1 MNFQNL
7 LNQFTGSGASGS
19 SNGNHSKSSGLGS
32 GLMGGAAAGGVMG
45 LLVGSKKGRKFAGK
59 AATVG
64 GAALIGG
71 IAFKAYK
78 NWQQKSQQ
86 PSEQNLGQSSR
97 HNLGNNS
104 GDFSGHSSAHNVGAN
119 PGHISGYTP
128 TQHISDSGN
137 QTSSQEISQD
147 FQLTIIKAMIGAAKS
162 DGHIDEVE
170 QKRIFDAVEQM
181 SLSSEMKGL
190 VFDLLRKPIY
200 IEELAHGAQSM
211 EQKSE
216 VYLAS
221 CLAIDLDNPSEYSYL
236 DKLAAALGLPLEL
249 ADQIKSQAKQ
259 ALDSDRV
266 LN

>member
-7 LNQFTGSGASGS
+7 LNQFTGSSNS
-19 SNGNHSKSSGLGS
+19 SSSTPQNSKSSGLSS

-78 NWQQKSQQ
+78 NWQQNNQQ
-86 PSEQNLGQSSR
+86 SAAVNSEQVSGQVSGNTSAPSPAPQS
-97 HNLGNNS
+97 HN
-104 GDFSGHSSAHNVGAN
+104 D
-119 PGHISGYTP
+119 
-128 TQHISDSGN
+128 GN
-137 QTSSQEISQD
+137 QTSTPEISQD

-162 DGHIDEVE
+162 DGHIDDVE
-170 QKRIFDAVEQM
+170 QKRIFDAVDQM
-181 SLSSEMKGL
+181 SLSSEMKAL
-190 VFDLLRKPIY
+190 VFDLLRQPIY
-200 IEELAHGAQSM
+200 VEELAHGAQSM

-236 DKLAAALGLPLEL
+236 DKLATALGLPLEL
-249 ADQIKSQAKQ
+249 AEQIKSQAKQ
-259 ALDSDRV
+259 ALDSERV

>member
-7 LNQFTGSGASGS
+7 LNQFTGSNTS
-19 SNGNHSKSSGLGS
+19 SSSTQHNTKGSGLGS
-32 GLMGGAAAGGVMG
+32 GLMGGAAAGGVMA

-78 NWQQKSQQ
+78 NWQQNNQ
-86 PSEQNLGQSSR
+86 QSSTV
-97 HNLGNNS
+97 NS
-104 GDFSGHSSAHNVGAN
+104 GHNTGYSS
-119 PGHISGYTP
+119 
-128 TQHISDSGN
+128 QHIAAPQYHDSGN
-137 QTSSQEISQD
+137 QRSVPEVSQD
-147 FQLTIIKAMIGAAKS
+147 FQLTLIKAMIGAAKS

-190 VFDLLRKPIY
+190 VFDLLRQPIY
-200 IEELAHGAQSM
+200 VEELAHNTHGM

-221 CLAIDLDNPSEYSYL
+221 CLAIDLDNASEHNYL
-236 DKLAAALGLPLEL
+236 HNKLWTVKGF
-249 ADQIKSQAKQ
+249 
-259 ALDSDRV
+259 
-266 LN
+266 

>member
-7 LNQFTGSGASGS
+7 LNQFTGSSTSGS
-19 SNGNHSKSSGLGS
+19 STRQNTKSSGLTS

-78 NWQQKSQQ
+78 NWQQNNQ
-86 PSEQNLGQSSR
+86 QSSLQSTTPPL
-97 HNLGNNS
+97 HYS
-104 GDFSGHSSAHNVGAN
+104 GDQVASTK
-119 PGHISGYTP
+119 IS
-128 TQHISDSGN
+128 
-137 QTSSQEISQD
+137 ED
-147 FQLTIIKAMIGAAKS
+147 FQLTLIKAMIGAAKS
-162 DGHIDEVE
+162 DGHIDEAE
-170 QKRIFDAVEQM
+170 QKRIFDAVKQM
-181 SLSSEMKGL
+181 NLSSEMKGL
-190 VFDLLRKPIY
+190 VFELLRQSIY
-200 IEELAHGAQSM
+200 IEELAYGAQGM

-221 CLAIDLDNPSEYSYL
+221 CLTIDLDNTAEHTYL
-236 DKLAAALGLPLEL
+236 NQLASALGLPLDL
-249 ADQIKSQAKQ
+249 AIQIKSQAKQ
-259 ALDSDRV
+259 ALDNQRV

>member
-7 LNQFTGSGASGS
+7 LNQFTGSSTGHS
-19 SNGNHSKSSGLGS
+19 STRQNTKSSGLTS

-78 NWQQKSQQ
+78 NWQQNNQ
-86 PSEQNLGQSSR
+86 QSSLQSTTPPL
-97 HNLGNNS
+97 HYS
-104 GDFSGHSSAHNVGAN
+104 GDQA
-119 PGHISGYTP
+119 
-128 TQHISDSGN
+128 
-137 QTSSQEISQD
+137 TSTEISQD
-147 FQLTIIKAMIGAAKS
+147 FQLTLIKAMIAAAKS

-181 SLSSEMKGL
+181 SLRSEIKGL
-190 VFDLLRKPIY
+190 VFDLLRQPIY
-200 IEELAHGAQSM
+200 VEELDHGAQGM

-221 CLAIDLDNPSEYSYL
+221 CLTIDLDNPAEHNYL
-236 DKLAAALGLPLEL
+236 NKLAGALGLPLDL
-249 ADQIKSQAKQ
+249 AEQIKSQAKQ
-259 ALDSDRV
+259 ALDNERV

>member
-7 LNQFTGSGASGS
+7 LNQFTGSSTNS
-19 SNGNHSKSSGLGS
+19 SSDQHQTKNSGLGS
-32 GLMGGAAAGGVMG
+32 GLLGGAAAGGVMG

-78 NWQQKSQQ
+78 SWQQNNQQ
-86 PSEQNLGQSSR
+86 ASAPNVAHNSAQGSGQTIGYNSTPA
-97 HNLGNNS
+97 HHFS
-104 GDFSGHSSAHNVGAN
+104 GDQIAQ
-119 PGHISGYTP
+119 P
-128 TQHISDSGN
+128 
-137 QTSSQEISQD
+137 EISEA

-162 DGHIDEVE
+162 DGHIDETE

-190 VFDLLRKPIY
+190 VFDLLRQPIY
-200 IEELAHGAQSM
+200 VEELAHGAQSI

-221 CLAIDLDNPSEYSYL
+221 CLAIDLDNPAEYHYL
-236 DKLAAALGLPLEL
+236 EKLATALGLPVDL
-249 ADQIKSQAKQ
+249 AEQIKIQAKQ

>member
-7 LNQFTGSGASGS
+7 LNQFTGSNTSSSSTQHNTKGS
-19 SNGNHSKSSGLGS
+19 SLGS
-32 GLMGGAAAGGVMG
+32 GLMGGAAAGGVMA

-78 NWQQKSQQ
+78 NWQQNNQ
-86 PSEQNLGQSSR
+86 QSSTVNTG
-97 HNLGNNS
+97 HNTGY
-104 GDFSGHSSAHNVGAN
+104 SS
-119 PGHISGYTP
+119 
-128 TQHISDSGN
+128 QHISAPQSHDSGN
-137 QTSSQEISQD
+137 QRAVPEVSQD
-147 FQLTIIKAMIGAAKS
+147 FQLTLIKAMIGAAKS

-190 VFDLLRKPIY
+190 VFDLLRQPIY
-200 IEELAHGAQSM
+200 VEELAHNTQGM

-221 CLAIDLDNPSEYSYL
+221 CLAIDLDNASEHNYL
-236 DKLAAALGLPLEL
+236 NKLAGALGLPLDL
-249 ADQIKSQAKQ
+249 ADQIKSHAKQ
-259 ALDSDRV
+259 ALDSERV

>member
-7 LNQFTGSGASGS
+7 LNQFTGSSTGHS
-19 SNGNHSKSSGLGS
+19 STRQNTKSSGLTS

-78 NWQQKSQQ
+78 NWQQNNQ
-86 PSEQNLGQSSR
+86 QSSLQSTTPPL
-97 HNLGNNS
+97 HYS
-104 GDFSGHSSAHNVGAN
+104 GDQA
-119 PGHISGYTP
+119 
-128 TQHISDSGN
+128 
-137 QTSSQEISQD
+137 TSTEISQD
-147 FQLTIIKAMIGAAKS
+147 FQLTLIKAMIAAAKS

-181 SLSSEMKGL
+181 SLSSEIKGL
-190 VFDLLRKPIY
+190 VFDLLRQPIY
-200 IEELAHGAQSM
+200 VEELAHGAQGM

-221 CLAIDLDNPSEYSYL
+221 CLTIDLDNPAEHSYL
-236 DKLAAALGLPLEL
+236 NKLAGALGLPMDL
-249 ADQIKSQAKQ
+249 AEQIKSQAKQ
-259 ALDSDRV
+259 ALDNERV

>member
-7 LNQFTGSGASGS
+7 LNQFTGSSNS
-19 SNGNHSKSSGLGS
+19 SSSTHQNTKSSGLSS

-78 NWQQKSQQ
+78 NWQQNNQ
-86 PSEQNLGQSSR
+86 QSSAA
-97 HNLGNNS
+97 NS
-104 GDFSGHSSAHNVGAN
+104 KQISGHIPGQNPASQSHYSDNQASAPEV
-119 PGHISGYTP
+119 
-128 TQHISDSGN
+128 
-137 QTSSQEISQD
+137 SQD
-147 FQLTIIKAMIGAAKS
+147 FQLTLIKAMIGAAKS

-170 QKRIFDAVEQM
+170 QKRIFDAVGQM

-190 VFDLLRKPIY
+190 VFELLRQPIY
-200 IEELAHGAQSM
+200 IEELAHKAQGM

-221 CLAIDLDNPSEYSYL
+221 CLAIDLDNTSEHNYL
-236 DKLAAALGLPLEL
+236 NKLAGALGLPLDL
-249 ADQIKSQAKQ
+249 ADQIRSQAKQ
-259 ALDSDRV
+259 ALDSERV

>member
-7 LNQFTGSGASGS
+7 INQFTGSSNS
-19 SNGNHSKSSGLGS
+19 SSSTQHDTKSSGLGS
-32 GLMGGAAAGGVMG
+32 GLMGGAAAGGVMA

-78 NWQQKSQQ
+78 NWQQNNQ
-86 PSEQNLGQSSR
+86 PSSDI
-97 HNLGNNS
+97 NS
-104 GDFSGHSSAHNVGAN
+104 GQ
-119 PGHISGYTP
+119 ISGQIPRQSVAPAPQSQY
-128 TQHISDSGN
+128 SDN
-137 QTSSQEISQD
+137 QVSAPEISQE
-147 FQLTIIKAMIGAAKS
+147 FQLTLIKAMIGAAKS
-162 DGHIDEVE
+162 DGHIDEIE

-190 VFDLLRKPIY
+190 VFDLLRQPIY
-200 IEELAHGAQSM
+200 VEELAHNTHGM

-221 CLAIDLDNPSEYSYL
+221 CLAIDLDNASEHNYL
-236 DKLAAALGLPLEL
+236 HKLASALGLPMDL
-249 ADQIKSQAKQ
+249 AEQIKSQAKQ
-259 ALDSDRV
+259 ALDSERV

>member
-7 LNQFTGSGASGS
+7 LNQFTGSSTSSSSTQHNTKGS
-19 SNGNHSKSSGLGS
+19 NLGS
-32 GLMGGAAAGGVMG
+32 GLMGGAAAGGVMA

-78 NWQQKSQQ
+78 NWQQNNQ
-86 PSEQNLGQSSR
+86 QSSAV
-97 HNLGNNS
+97 NS
-104 GDFSGHSSAHNVGAN
+104 GHNTENSS
-119 PGHISGYTP
+119 
-128 TQHISDSGN
+128 QHIPAPQLHDSGN
-137 QTSSQEISQD
+137 QRSAPEISQD
-147 FQLTIIKAMIGAAKS
+147 FQLTLIKAMIGAAKS

-170 QKRIFDAVEQM
+170 QKRIFDAVEQL

-190 VFDLLRKPIY
+190 VFDLIRQPIY
-200 IEELAHGAQSM
+200 IEELAHNAQGL

-221 CLAIDLDNPSEYSYL
+221 CLAIDLDNPSEYNYL
-236 DKLAAALGLPLEL
+236 HKLANALGLPLDL

-259 ALDSDRV
+259 ALDSESV

>member
-7 LNQFTGSGASGS
+7 LNQFTGSSNS
-19 SNGNHSKSSGLGS
+19 SSSTPQNSKSSGISS

-78 NWQQKSQQ
+78 NWQQNNQQ
-86 PSEQNLGQSSR
+86 SAAVNSEQVSGNTSAPSPVPQS
-97 HNLGNNS
+97 HN
-104 GDFSGHSSAHNVGAN
+104 D
-119 PGHISGYTP
+119 
-128 TQHISDSGN
+128 GN
-137 QTSSQEISQD
+137 QTSTPVISQD

-162 DGHIDEVE
+162 DGHIDDVE
-170 QKRIFDAVEQM
+170 QKRIFDAVDQM
-181 SLSSEMKGL
+181 SLSSEMKAL
-190 VFDLLRKPIY
+190 VFDLLRQPIY
-200 IEELAHGAQSM
+200 VEELAHGAQSM

-236 DKLAAALGLPLEL
+236 DRLATALGLPLEL
-249 ADQIKSQAKQ
+249 AEQIKSQAKQ
-259 ALDSDRV
+259 ALDSERV

>member
-7 LNQFTGSGASGS
+7 LNQFTGSSTGHS
-19 SNGNHSKSSGLGS
+19 STRQNTKSSGLTS

-78 NWQQKSQQ
+78 NWQQNNQ
-86 PSEQNLGQSSR
+86 QSSLQSTTPPL
-97 HNLGNNS
+97 HYS
-104 GDFSGHSSAHNVGAN
+104 GDQA
-119 PGHISGYTP
+119 
-128 TQHISDSGN
+128 
-137 QTSSQEISQD
+137 TSTEISQD
-147 FQLTIIKAMIGAAKS
+147 FQLTLIKAMIAAAKS

-181 SLSSEMKGL
+181 SLSSEIKGL
-190 VFDLLRKPIY
+190 VFDLLRQPIY
-200 IEELAHGAQSM
+200 VEELAHGAQGM

-221 CLAIDLDNPSEYSYL
+221 CLTIDLDNPAEHSYL
-236 DKLAAALGLPLEL
+236 NKLASALGLPLDL
-249 ADQIKSQAKQ
+249 AEQIKSQAKQ
-259 ALDSDRV
+259 ALDNERV

>member
-7 LNQFTGSGASGS
+7 LIQFSGSGANGS
-19 SNGNHSKSSGLGS
+19 SNRNNSTSSGLGT

-86 PSEQNLGQSSR
+86 TSVHS
-97 HNLGNNS
+97 LGNDY
-104 GDFSGHSSAHNVGAN
+104 GDLSGHSSAHNAGAN
-119 PGHISGYTP
+119 PGHISEYTP

-137 QTSSQEISQD
+137 QASFPEISQD

-162 DGHIDEVE
+162 DGHIDDVE

-190 VFDLLRKPIY
+190 VFDLLRQPIY

-221 CLAIDLDNPSEYSYL
+221 CLAIDLDNPAEYSYL
-236 DKLAAALGLPLEL
+236 NKLAGALGLPLEL

>member
-7 LNQFTGSGASGS
+7 LNQFTGSSNS
-19 SNGNHSKSSGLGS
+19 SSSTSQNTKSSGLGS

-78 NWQQKSQQ
+78 NWQQNNQQ
-86 PSEQNLGQSSR
+86 
-97 HNLGNNS
+97 
-104 GDFSGHSSAHNVGAN
+104 SAVH
-119 PGHISGYTP
+119 TP
-128 TQHISDSGN
+128 TNNVANSSEHYPTQQLNDSDN
-137 QTSSQEISQD
+137 QASFPEISQD

-162 DGHIDEVE
+162 DGHIDDVE

-181 SLSSEMKGL
+181 SLSSEMKAL
-190 VFDLLRKPIY
+190 VFDLLRQPIY
-200 IEELAHGAQSM
+200 VEELVHGAQSM

-236 DKLAAALGLPLEL
+236 DKLATALGLPFEL
-249 ADQIKSQAKQ
+249 AEQIKSQAKQ
-259 ALDSDRV
+259 ALDSERV

>member
-7 LNQFTGSGASGS
+7 LNQFTGSNTS
-19 SNGNHSKSSGLGS
+19 SSSTHHNTKSSGLGT

-78 NWQQKSQQ
+78 NWQQKNQQ
-86 PSEQNLGQSSR
+86 TSA
-97 HNLGNNS
+97 
-104 GDFSGHSSAHNVGAN
+104 HSSANHSV
-119 PGHISGYTP
+119 PPSQYT
-128 TQHISDSGN
+128 DN
-137 QTSSQEISQD
+137 QTSPPEISQD
-147 FQLTIIKAMIGAAKS
+147 FQLTLIKAMIGAAKS

-190 VFDLLRKPIY
+190 VFDLLRQPIY
-200 IEELAHGAQSM
+200 VEELAHGAQSM

-221 CLAIDLDNPSEYSYL
+221 CLAIDLDTSCEQNYL
-236 DKLAAALGLPLEL
+236 NKLAGALSLPLDL

-259 ALDSDRV
+259 ALDSERV